1 MWILISPIRTVEAME
16 GFHLRY
22 EGRRLNFTFGED
34 HSGYNMEK
42 DEGDTRWM
50 TVYQG

>member
-1 MWILISPIRTVEAME
+1 MQKQATQVHSTHRHVWILVSVVRTVEATE

-34 HSGYNMEK
+34 HSG
-42 DEGDTRWM
+42 
-50 TVYQG
+50 